1 MPISSPP
8 PKQQNPP
15 KSLKDLQIEQ
25 QNLLEKYSTYQAQL
39 HEHERQ
45 AELKNWNYWK
55 YRKIEESKRQEAI
68 LNGSQDIYKQA
79 YLQTEKELNQLNI
92 RLSPPRQTIKQIP
105 LKASIILMNQ
115 AIDECT
121 NVKEGINNIQ

>member
-25 QNLLEKYSTYQAQL
+25 QNLLEKYSTYRAQL

-55 YRKIEESKRQEAI
+55 YRKKKKVNVKKLYLMDHKIFTNKH
-68 LNGSQDIYKQA
+68 IYKR
-79 YLQTEKELNQLNI
+79 K
-92 RLSPPRQTIKQIP
+92 RIK
-105 LKASIILMNQ
+105 SIEYSIV
-115 AIDECT
+115 T
-121 NVKEGINNIQ
+121 T